1 MITVLHRRE
10 VPKFGFRVG
19 KLQTPCLDELS
30 APFDVSR
37 TVREN
42 KKTTRRIELSDRSL
56 IIVRSHWRTMNEM
69 TLSERFKCVRQISAT
84 DVQRDDGAVLIA
96 QLTNSAPSGVGD
108 RIIDQFKFLAN

>member
-1 MITVLHRRE
+1 MRITSNGCADCLAKLCNIRSSAATR
-10 VPKFGFRVG
+10 PCVG

-96 QLTNSAPSGVGD
+96 QLT
-108 RIIDQFKFLAN
+108 